1 MRVFRN
7 ASLALAG
14 IGMVGGCVSGPAPQ
28 NYSSAR
34 WAPGQ
39 DDRSGN
45 HPEGNW
51 LEASYNARADCRVS
65 SSLTARNVPKAQDE
79 DLQTLILAEGDRLTI
94 DVLGDPDVFS
104 GLSVVGSDGY
114 VSLSGNIRVLATD
127 RDLRTF
133 EAELQAVLVKSGI
146 VRPLANAVRVRLAE
160 ASSVLTFVSG
170 AVFEP
175 GMVRTGVRRPET
187 RIGQKEGSAT
197 GDANYSRTLTA
208 ALRAAGGVR
217 PDADLSRLTL
227 VRGQIHI
234 PIDISGIQNGMRIE
248 DPLLA
253 PGDQI
258 IVPESGCFDESLVR
272 PLPITQPGI
281 KVYLSNLTRSAN
293 NNAGAAIS
301 TETGSLPYGSRMLQ
315 ALFAMNCVGGSFMQ
329 ADRRAVLVSRN
340 PVNGQSIAIERE
352 IEDLVRLADRDEAN
366 PYLMPG
372 DAVAC
377 YDSRWTNFREALG
390 LVGDL
395 ANTATPAILLD
406 RAVR

>member
-1 MRVFRN
+1 MRLFRN
-7 ASLALAG
+7 ASLGAAAASMLAA
-14 IGMVGGCVSGPAPQ
+14 CVSGPAPQ
-28 NYSSAR
+28 NYASAR

-39 DDRSGN
+39 YDASDN
-45 HPEGNW
+45 HPEGKWHGDGNSQVKCLPNRFTTAVGRAAP
-51 LEASYNARADCRVS
+51 LEELRS
-65 SSLTARNVPKAQDE
+65 
-79 DLQTLILAEGDRLTI
+79 LILAEGDRLNI
-94 DVLGDPDVFS
+94 EVLGDPDFLT
-104 GLSVVGSDGY
+104 GLNVVDSDGH
-114 VSLSGNIRVLATD
+114 VSLSGNIRIRAVG
-127 RDLRTF
+127 RDIGTFESELRT
-133 EAELQAVLVKSGI
+133 ALIRAGL

-160 ASSVLTFVSG
+160 ASSVQAFVSG

-175 GMVRTGVRRPET
+175 GMVRAGVRRPET
-187 RIGQKEGSAT
+187 RIGQKEGEVT
-197 GDANYSRTLTA
+197 GDANYWRTLTA

-217 PDADLSRLTL
+217 PDADLSQLVL
-227 VRGQIHI
+227 VRGDRRI
-234 PIDISGIQNGMRIE
+234 PVDISGIQDGAPID

-253 PGDQI
+253 PGDRI

-301 TETGSLPYGSRMLQ
+301 ADTGSLPYGSRLLQ
-315 ALFAMNCVGGSFMQ
+315 ALFAMNCVGGTFMQ

-340 PVNGQSIAIERE
+340 PSNGQSIAIERE

-377 YDSRWTNFREALG
+377 YDSKWTNFREALG